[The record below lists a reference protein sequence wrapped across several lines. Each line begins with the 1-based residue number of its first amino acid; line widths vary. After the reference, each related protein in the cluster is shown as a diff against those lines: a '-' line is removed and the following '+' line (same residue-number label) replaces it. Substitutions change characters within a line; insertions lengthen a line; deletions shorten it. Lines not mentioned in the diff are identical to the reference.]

1 MGEARRVTAWRR
13 AAIDLT
19 LESVARRLKAF
30 EVYLDKRVIAVLFLG
45 FSSGLPILLIL
56 KTLSAWLAD
65 VDVDKSTIGL
75 FAFVFAPYTFKFIWA
90 PFMDRMPLPPL
101 TTIFG
106 RRRGW
111 LLPTQLC
118 LMVAIFSLGQT
129 DPSIDPLMTAAMAFL
144 VAFFSASQDIVIDA
158 YRIELLREDQL
169 GAGAANVVTGYRIG
183 MWVAGALALY
193 IADIAGWSAA
203 YTVMALLILVGV
215 VTVLLTPE
223 PDPVPGDQGLLGPD
237 DQTAGSWQF
246 TPVVVTLALSA
257 FIGVVIGDSYGLKP
271 GLIGGIGIAL
281 VLAAL
286 LAVFGKSST
295 FREGAIEPYR
305 DFFKRNGLSIAMV
318 ILAFISL
325 FKASDVLLTLMANPF
340 YLEIGFTK
348 SQIAWVSGSFGFFV
362 TFAGSYLA
370 GLLIYR
376 IGILASLWISGILMM
391 ASNLMFALQAYV
403 GAHYGLF
410 HVTIFIENL
419 SGGMGTT
426 AFVAYLASLCN
437 RRYTAVQYALLTS
450 FMQMLGKFL
459 IVPSSGFLVEG
470 MGWIMFFLISSLAS
484 LPALLLLWWLGR
496 MTRITEPA
504 PTMAVSGS
512 SA

>member
-1 MGEARRVTAWRR
+1 M
-13 AAIDLT
+13 
-19 LESVARRLKAF
+19 
-30 EVYLDKRVIAVLFLG
+30 
-45 FSSGLPILLIL
+45 
-56 KTLSAWLAD
+56 AD
-65 VDVDKSTIGL
+65 VEVDKSTIGL
-75 FAFVFAPYTFKFIWA
+75 FSFVLAPYTFKFIWA
-90 PFMDRMPLPPL
+90 PFMDRLPLPPF

-111 LLPTQLC
+111 LLPTQIC
-118 LMVAIFSLGQT
+118 LMLAIFGLGQT
-129 DPSIDPLMTAAMAFL
+129 DPQTDLFMTALMAFL

-183 MWVAGALALY
+183 MWVAGAAALY
-193 IADIAGWSAA
+193 IADVSGWSTA
-203 YTVMALLILVGV
+203 YTAMALLILIGV

-223 PDPVPGDQGLLGPD
+223 PELPTGHEAVADRSGSQAIARQSHIPMIVALGL
-237 DQTAGSWQF
+237 AG
-246 TPVVVTLALSA
+246 
-257 FIGVVIGDSYGLKP
+257 FIGLVIGDNYGLRA
-271 GLIGGIGIAL
+271 GMIGGAAVAV

-286 LAVFGKSST
+286 FAVFGKSTT
-295 FREGAIEPYR
+295 FRDGAIEPFR
-305 DFFKRNGLSIAMV
+305 DFFQRNGMTVALV

-340 YLEIGFTK
+340 YLETGFTK

-370 GLLIYR
+370 GVMIYR
-376 IGILASLWISGILMM
+376 IGILTSLWISGVLMM
-391 ASNLMFALQAYV
+391 ASNLMFALQAYI

-410 HVTIFIENL
+410 HVTILIENL

-450 FMQMLGKFL
+450 FMQMLGKFV

-470 MGWIMFFLISSLAS
+470 MGWITFFVMSSLAG

-496 MTRITEPA
+496 KVQITEPGEG
-504 PTMAVSGS
+504 MATSPGS
-512 SA
+512 A

>member
-1 MGEARRVTAWRR
+1 M
-13 AAIDLT
+13 
-19 LESVARRLKAF
+19 
-30 EVYLDKRVIAVLFLG
+30 G

-65 VDVDKSTIGL
+65 VGVDKSTIGL

-90 PFMDRMPLPPL
+90 PFMDRMPLPPF
-101 TTIFG
+101 TRIFG

-111 LLPTQLC
+111 LLPTQIC
-118 LMVAIFSLGQT
+118 LMIAIFGLGQT
-129 DPSIDPLMTAAMAFL
+129 DPSIDPFLTALMAFL

-183 MWVAGALALY
+183 MFVAGAVALY
-193 IADIAGWSAA
+193 IADVAGWSTA
-203 YTVMALLILVGV
+203 YAVMALLILVGV
-215 VTVLLTPE
+215 VTVLVTPE
-223 PDPVPGDQGLLGPD
+223 PEKPADEQDRDDPKGD
-237 DQTAGSWQF
+237 TAVGTHASR
-246 TPVVVTLALSA
+246 TSIIVALALSS
-257 FIGVVIGDSYGLKP
+257 FIGLVIGDSYGLRA
-271 GLIGGIGIAL
+271 GLTGGVGAAI
-281 VLAAL
+281 VMAAL
-286 LAVFGKSST
+286 LAVFGRSST
-295 FREGAIEPYR
+295 FRDGAVEPYR
-305 DFFKRNGLSIAMV
+305 DFFKRNGVTIAIV

-348 SQIAWVSGSFGFFV
+348 SEIAWVSGTFGFFV
-362 TFAGSYLA
+362 TFGGAYLA
-370 GLLIYR
+370 GVMIYR

-403 GAHYGLF
+403 GAHYSLF
-410 HVTIFIENL
+410 HVTIFVENV

-450 FMQMLGKFL
+450 FMQMPGKFL
-459 IVPSSGFLVEG
+459 IVPSSGFLVEQ
-470 MGWIMFFLISSLAS
+470 MGWISFFIASSLAS
-484 LPALLLLWWLGR
+484 IPALMLLWWLSR
-496 MTRITEPA
+496 QIDITA
-504 PTMAVSGS
+504 PVQDRMAVSGS

>member
-1 MGEARRVTAWRR
+1 
-13 AAIDLT
+13 
-19 LESVARRLKAF
+19 
-30 EVYLDKRVIAVLFLG
+30 
-45 FSSGLPILLIL
+45 
-56 KTLSAWLAD
+56 
-65 VDVDKSTIGL
+65 
-75 FAFVFAPYTFKFIWA
+75 
-90 PFMDRMPLPPL
+90 MDRLPLPPF

-111 LLPTQLC
+111 LLPTQIC
-118 LMVAIFSLGQT
+118 LMIAIFGLGQT
-129 DPSIDPLMTAAMAFL
+129 DPEIDLFMTALMAFL

-183 MWVAGALALY
+183 MWVAGAAALY
-193 IADIAGWSAA
+193 VADIAGWSTA
-203 YTVMALLILVGV
+203 YTAMALLILVGV

-223 PDPVPGDQGLLGPD
+223 PDPGIGREAAADRSSSSAPARQSHVPMIVALGL
-237 DQTAGSWQF
+237 A
-246 TPVVVTLALSA
+246 A
-257 FIGVVIGDSYGLKP
+257 FIGLVIGDSYGLRA
-271 GLIGGIGIAL
+271 GMIGGFAVAL
-281 VLAAL
+281 VLAVL
-286 LAVFGKSST
+286 FAVFGRSTT
-295 FREGAIEPYR
+295 FRDGAIEPFR
-305 DFFKRNGLSIAMV
+305 DFFQRNGMTVALV

-340 YLEIGFTK
+340 YLETGFTK

-370 GLLIYR
+370 GVMIYR
-376 IGILASLWISGILMM
+376 IGILTCLWISGVLMM

-410 HVTIFIENL
+410 HVTILIENL

-450 FMQMLGKFL
+450 FMQMLGKFV

-470 MGWIMFFLISSLAS
+470 MGWITFFVMSSLAG

-496 MTRITEPA
+496 KVQITA
-504 PTMAVSGS
+504 PDQGMATSTGS
-512 SA
+512 A

>member
-1 MGEARRVTAWRR
+1 MVGDIRRGP
-13 AAIDLT
+13 AIGLIV
-19 LESVARRLKAF
+19 ESIARRLKAF
-30 EVYLDKRVIAVLFLG
+30 EVYIDGRVVAVLFLG

-56 KTLSAWLAD
+56 KTLSTWLAD
-65 VDVDKSTIGL
+65 VGVDKSTIGL
-75 FAFVFAPYTFKFIWA
+75 FSFVLAPYTFKFVWA
-90 PFMDRMPLPPL
+90 PFMDRLPLPPL
-101 TTIFG
+101 TTLFG

-111 LLPTQLC
+111 LLLTQIC
-118 LMVAIFSLGQT
+118 LMAAIFGLGQT
-129 DPSIDPLMTAAMAFL
+129 DPTIDLFMTALMAFL

-183 MWVAGALALY
+183 MWVAGAAALY
-193 IADIAGWSAA
+193 IADIAGWPAA

-215 VTVLLTPE
+215 ITVLLTPE
-223 PDPVPGDQGLLGPD
+223 PDHMMADGAPADPISELAKSRRFP
-237 DQTAGSWQF
+237 
-246 TPVVVTLALSA
+246 TPMIVAAALAA
-257 FIGVVIGDSYGLKP
+257 FIGLVITDGYGLRA
-271 GLIGGIGIAL
+271 GLTGGVA
-281 VLAAL
+281 AAL
-286 LAVFGKSST
+286 FLTALFLAFGRSAA
-295 FREGAIEPYR
+295 FRQGAIDPFR
-305 DFFKRNGLSIAMV
+305 DFFQRNGVSIAIV

-340 YLEIGFTK
+340 YLETGFTK

-362 TFAGSYLA
+362 TFAGSYIA
-370 GLLIYR
+370 GVLIYR
-376 IGILASLWISGILMM
+376 IGILSSLWISGILMM
-391 ASNLMFALQAYV
+391 ASNLMFALQACI

-410 HVTIFIENL
+410 HITILVENL

-459 IVPSSGFLVEG
+459 IVPSSGFLAEG
-470 MGWIMFFLISSLAS
+470 MGWITFFIMSSVAGI
-484 LPALLLLWWLGR
+484 PALLLLWWLGR
-496 MTRITEPA
+496 NIQLSEPEPA
-504 PTMAVSGS
+504 MAASRS